1 MMMSVSAAH
10 QRGLQGVVDDREF
23 AVASVVQ
30 SSDQALLGLLPAP
43 QLGLGQGHVVENLP
57 TRKNLRT
64 CWCLRTEPHLSQL
77 LLALNEDIQTAVDHL
92 QAPPASAHGGGVNV
106 HAHLAGIELVPEPQG
121 AIVDQLV
128 APQRLERLLEIS

>member
-1 MMMSVSAAH
+1 MRSVSAAH

-30 SSDQALLGLLPAP
+30 SSDQALLGLLPVP
-43 QLGLGQGHVVENLP
+43 QLGLGQSHVVENLP
-57 TRKNLRT
+57 TRRNLRT

-92 QAPPASAHGGGVNV
+92 QAPPASAGGVNV
-106 HAHLAGIELVPEPQG
+106 HAHLAGVELVPEPQG
-121 AIVDQLV
+121 AVVDQLV
-128 APQRLERLLEIS
+128 APQRLKRLLEIS